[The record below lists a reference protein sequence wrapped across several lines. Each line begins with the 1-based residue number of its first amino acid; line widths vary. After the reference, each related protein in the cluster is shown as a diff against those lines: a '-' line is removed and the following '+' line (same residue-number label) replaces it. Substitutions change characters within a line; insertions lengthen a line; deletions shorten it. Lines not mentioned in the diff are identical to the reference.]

1 MPILELIDKIIQ
13 RPGIYVGPDVTL
25 EKIHLFISG
34 YYVRGCEL
42 GLNDTSFDDFS
53 EFVARKYNE
62 KRTVAWFHII
72 RYNTASDKDAFE
84 TFVRLFQMYKESNS
98 SI

>member
-1 MPILELIDKIIQ
+1 MSVLELVEKITQ
-13 RPGIYVGPDVTL
+13 RPELYVGNDVTL

-34 YYVRGCEL
+34 YNVCGCEL

-62 KRTVAWFHII
+62 KRTVSWFRII
-72 RYNTASDKDAFE
+72 RYNAVSDKDAFE
-84 TFVRLFQMYKESNS
+84 TFVRLLRMFKEKN
-98 SI
+98 